1 MAKEIIFGSKP
12 GVDIPKVILLDD
24 DIDPSDVNQ
33 VVWAYAT
40 RCHPEK
46 DAHFYTHEKTLP
58 LVHYLNAA
66 EKKDLS
72 STKVIHNGLLP
83 GFDRREIAGFK
94 YAWPEEVQEK
104 VLGNWEKY
112 GYQE

>member
-1 MAKEIIFGSKP
+1 M
-12 GVDIPKVILLDD
+12 ILLDD

-33 VVWAYAT
+33 VVWAFAT

-72 STKVIHNGLLP
+72 STKVIYNGLLP
-83 GFDRREIAGFK
+83 GFDRHEISGSNRWKTAESHADPRRSLAAASRG
-94 YAWPEEVQEK
+94 A
-104 VLGNWEKY
+104 
-112 GYQE
+112 